1 MQILVIS
8 DTHGRYDI
16 LCRLLT
22 EHRNADLVIHCG
34 DGQFETERFLSE
46 HPELEP
52 WILTVRGNC
61 DYSRKIPLLRE
72 IPLPFGHK
80 AVAVHGHKYMY
91 GDFQQ
96 NLVDLAKEHKADIVL
111 FGHLHVRIDRN
122 VDGIRLFSPGSAAQ
136 PRDQFPPGFGLVD
149 VMEGGIL
156 TSHGNL
162 LRSSLESYAGTV

>member
-16 LCRLLT
+16 LRKVLL

-34 DGQFETERFLSE
+34 DGQYETERLLGE
-46 HPELEP
+46 HPELKE
-52 WILTVRGNC
+52 WILSVRGNC
-61 DYSRKIPLLRE
+61 DHSREIPLLRE
-72 IPLPFGHK
+72 LPLPYGHK
-80 AVAVHGHKYMY
+80 AVILHGHKYMY

-96 NLVDLAKEHKADIVL
+96 NLVSLAKVHGADIVL

-122 VDGIRLFSPGSAAQ
+122 VDGVRLFNPGSAAL
-136 PRDQFPPGFGLVD
+136 PRDQFPPGFGLLD
-149 VMEGGIL
+149 VMEEGIL

-162 LRSSLESYAGTV
+162 LRSSLNDMPEW

>member
-16 LCRLLT
+16 LRKVVYEYL
-22 EHRNADLVIHCG
+22 NADMIIHCG
-34 DGQFETERFLSE
+34 DGQIETDRLLSE
-46 HPELEP
+46 HPELKEKM
-52 WILTVRGNC
+52 LRVRGNC
-61 DYSRKIPLLRE
+61 DYSREIPLLQE
-72 IPLPFGHK
+72 VPLPFGHK
-80 AVAVHGHKYMY
+80 AVAVHGHKYTY

-96 NLVDLAKEHKADIVL
+96 NLIDLAREHGADIVL

-122 VDGIRLFSPGSAAQ
+122 VEGIRLFNPGSAAL
-136 PRDQFPPGFGLVD
+136 PRDQFPPGFGLLD

-162 LRSSLESYAGTV
+162 SRSSLDSMPEW